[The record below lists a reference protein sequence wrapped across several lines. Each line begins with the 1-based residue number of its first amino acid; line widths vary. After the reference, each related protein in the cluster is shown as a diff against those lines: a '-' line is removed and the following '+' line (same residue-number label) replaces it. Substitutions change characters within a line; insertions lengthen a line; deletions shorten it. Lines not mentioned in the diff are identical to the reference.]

1 MKENYVLE
9 ILGNQRKYLNFC
21 LKMQT
26 SNIWK
31 TDKIVDV
38 FVSILLPFNISK
50 PSILEK
56 NIDLQKTGLMHLKPG
71 SKYKYHT
78 PPLRKSN
85 S

>member
-9 ILGNQRKYLNFC
+9 ILDNKSKYLSFC
-21 LKMQT
+21 LKMQA

-38 FVSILLPFNISK
+38 FVSTYSAAFQHFKAIYIG
-50 PSILEK
+50 K

-71 SKYKYHT
+71 SKYKYLT
-78 PPLRKSN
+78 SPLR
-85 S
+85 

>member
-26 SNIWK
+26 SNIWE

-38 FVSILLPFNISK
+38 FVSILLPFNILK

-56 NIDLQKTGLMHLKPG
+56 I
-71 SKYKYHT
+71 
-78 PPLRKSN
+78 
-85 S
+85 

>member
-9 ILGNQRKYLNFC
+9 ILGNQSKYLN
-21 LKMQT
+21 

-38 FVSILLPFNISK
+38 FVSILLPFNILK

-56 NIDLQKTGLMHLKPG
+56 I
-71 SKYKYHT
+71 
-78 PPLRKSN
+78 
-85 S
+85 